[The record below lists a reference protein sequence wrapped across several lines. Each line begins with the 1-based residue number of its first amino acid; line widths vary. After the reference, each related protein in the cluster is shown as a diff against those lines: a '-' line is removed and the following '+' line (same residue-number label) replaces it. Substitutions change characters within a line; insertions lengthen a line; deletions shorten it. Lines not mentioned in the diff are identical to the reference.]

1 MSTATPRHTTR
12 HPERPNVYRLV
23 HPRWS
28 IAGHAAAEGRP
39 RRLTRMPTK
48 PGPVDDS
55 ERKRR
60 RTSSHSTL
68 TTIVAS
74 RPSCARGTTEHAPC
88 RHGRTGAGGRRDNG
102 GQAVVSPAGERDRS
116 QVSSLIPR
124 PTPWVSM
131 RSCCATTVDRR
142 RTVPDST
149 LVPTA
154 AGAARNTL
162 NRVPKPRASGSTPL
176 GATRLFSGPVG
187 STRPRASPVPWLQEL
202 EQLRLG

>member
-60 RTSSHSTL
+60 RTSSHSTS
-68 TTIVAS
+68 TTIVAA
-74 RPSCARGTTEHAPC
+74 RPSCARTARQNTHLAGT
-88 RHGRTGAGGRRDNG
+88 
-102 GQAVVSPAGERDRS
+102 GERE
-116 QVSSLIPR
+116 QEGG
-124 PTPWVSM
+124 
-131 RSCCATTVDRR
+131 ATTVDRR
-142 RTVPDST
+142 WSVR
-149 LVPTA
+149 LAKETA
-154 AGAARNTL
+154 HR
-162 NRVPKPRASGSTPL
+162 SHF
-176 GATRLFSGPVG
+176 LFRDPPHGY
-187 STRPRASPVPWLQEL
+187 L
-202 EQLRLG
+202 